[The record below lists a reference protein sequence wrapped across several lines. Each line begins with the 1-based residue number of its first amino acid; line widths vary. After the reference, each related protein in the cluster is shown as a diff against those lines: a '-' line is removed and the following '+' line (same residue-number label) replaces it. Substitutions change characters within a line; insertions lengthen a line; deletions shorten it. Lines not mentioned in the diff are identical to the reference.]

1 MNELMSQREKQ
12 IIKTSIIGV
21 GTNILL
27 TIFKVIIGIASN
39 SVAILLDAVNNL
51 SDALSSVLTIIG
63 TKLASKPA
71 NKKHPYGYGRIE
83 YITSISVAVI
93 VLTAGISSFISSGK
107 RIFDFKEVSYS
118 KITII
123 IVVVAVI
130 VKFILG
136 NYFGKVGKKVN
147 SKALQASGA
156 DASFDALISI
166 TTLVSII
173 ISIIWNVTLD
183 GYIGLVIAIVII
195 KAGIEMVMESF
206 NEILGQRPDSELT
219 KSIKEDIRNYEGVKG
234 AYDLILN
241 NYGPVNMIGSIHIE
255 VDENDS
261 AKKIYV
267 LTRRIQAYIMEKY
280 GIFLTVGIYIVNS
293 EENSIEL
300 AEDIREIVMSH
311 KKFLEVHALY
321 IAKERKLITFDIVI
335 DLSADNEKEQ
345 FIDIEKELLDKYPD
359 FNFLINYDTDY
370 SD

>member
-1 MNELMSQREKQ
+1 MNQIISQREKQ
-12 IIKTSIIGV
+12 IIKTSFIGI

-27 TIFKVIIGIASN
+27 AIFKAVIGIASN

-63 TKLASKPA
+63 TKLSSKPA

-83 YITSISVAVI
+83 YITSISVAVV

-118 KITII
+118 PITII
-123 IVVVAVI
+123 IVVVAV
-130 VKFILG
+130 VAKFMLG
-136 NYFGKVGKKVN
+136 NYFKKVGERVN
-147 SKALQASGA
+147 SKALLASGA

-166 TTLVSII
+166 TTLISVI
-173 ISIIWNVTLD
+173 ISIIWKVTLD
-183 GYIGLVIAIVII
+183 GYIGLIIAIVII
-195 KAGIEMVMESF
+195 KAGIEMVIESF
-206 NEILGQRPDSELT
+206 NEILGQRPDGTLT
-219 KSIKEDIRNYEGVKG
+219 KSIKEDIRNYDGVQG

-255 VDENDS
+255 VDENSS
-261 AKKIYV
+261 AKQIYI
-267 LTRRIQAYIMEKY
+267 LTRRIQAYIMDKY

-293 EENSIEL
+293 EKDMI
-300 AEDIREIVMSH
+300 AVADDIRKIIMSH

-321 IAKERKLITFDIVI
+321 IAEERKLITFDIVI
-335 DLSADNEKEQ
+335 DLSADKEDS
-345 FIDIEKELLDKYPD
+345 IDIEKELQKKYSD
-359 FNFLINYDTDY
+359 FTFIIRYDTDF